1 MSEVINMH
9 IAETIQTGGGFTP
22 TGQIDITENG
32 VKNVYNYATAN
43 VQVPQ
48 PSGKVT
54 ITQNGNDVDIAQYA
68 SADINV
74 PQGIT
79 PTGTINIS
87 QNGDTDVTNY
97 ATAHVAVPQPSGKIT
112 ITQNGTDVDISSYAT
127 ADVNVQYDYYTK
139 HIPDFVK
146 SILALDI
153 AGVMQDILI
162 NDTEFVGVNNR
173 AGASIHSM
181 AIVNR
186 STSASTML
194 SPCPTGADATDLPVN
209 MSDFYNDGAGIVCRS
224 IAETDDYYIVGMR
237 YGAGI
242 QIDGTHLYGGI
253 AFISKSTKTVV
264 KSYWL
269 PYMVTRVVYNDE
281 LSMLAVGLQ
290 MAGISFYSVSGTTLT
305 ELETFLY
312 DQSSGSPTRG
322 RESQHGCF
330 YYAKGHWYYANV
342 GFAEG
347 VIFYDV
353 TDSSDIT
360 KAGELQL
367 RTAWQP
373 FSSGGM
379 HTYTGIVRYPYMYL
393 TIAGAD
399 KEHTRPDY
407 DGVLTVDISNLSNIK
422 VLQHEKVK
430 AADCLVWNE
439 FGDTKPTEMTNTQGM
454 LYLNYEN
461 GYLAFEIDATGKSTH
476 YCGRYSTNNCYGMAS
491 TANGDLYVGASR
503 DNYGRFDKYVEGYV
517 PPTVL
522 SITATKTKTTYYTD
536 ETLSTDDITVMASY
550 SDETVENVTSEA
562 VFDTSG
568 VDIST
573 AGTYSIG
580 VSYTYGGV
588 TVTTTISIT
597 SEARPVTYT
606 VVFDATY
613 TGTLS
618 AANKAISGSGAIIA
632 NNNKTYAGT
641 SYASSTNSDLL
652 NKPLYYRLEATEGV
666 DEEHRVGF
674 YGAAAAATGTLTLP
688 FTYYGCTS
696 TTWQPLMQD
705 ADPTAQMQIVSPN
718 DRIWVGFRS
727 ASNSTA
733 TFPVTVNAR
742 IQIGYR
748 NE

>member
-1 MSEVINMH
+1 MLNNVIKMH
-9 IAETIQTGGGFTP
+9 VQDVVNLGGVTP
-22 TGQIDITENG
+22 TGEIDITENG
-32 VKNVYNYATAN
+32 EVDVSQYAAANVNVPQGVFPTGTKNITENGTSDVTNYASVN
-43 VQVPQ
+43 VAVPQ

-54 ITQNGNDVDIAQYA
+54 ITQNGTDINISEYA
-68 SADINV
+68 SADV
-74 PQGIT
+74 
-79 PTGTINIS
+79 
-87 QNGDTDVTNY
+87 DV
-97 ATAHVAVPQPSGKIT
+97 QP
-112 ITQNGTDVDISSYAT
+112 
-127 ADVNVQYDYYTK
+127 DYYTK

-146 SILALDI
+146 SILAID
-153 AGVMQDILI
+153 ASGVIQDILI

-173 AGASIHSM
+173 AGATLHSM

-186 STSASTML
+186 STFASTML
-194 SPCPTGADATDLPVN
+194 SPCPTGSDATDLPVD
-209 MSDFYNDGAGIVCRS
+209 MSDFYNNGAGIVCRS
-224 IAETDDYYIVGMR
+224 IAESDDYYIVGMR
-237 YGAGI
+237 YGAGV
-242 QIDGTHLYGGI
+242 QVDGTHLYGGI

-269 PYMVTRVVYNDE
+269 PYMVSRVVYNDE
-281 LSMLAVGLQ
+281 LSILAVGLQ
-290 MAGISFYSVSGTTLT
+290 MAGIRFYSVSGATLT
-305 ELETFLY
+305 ELKTFLY

-353 TDSSDIT
+353 TESSNIT
-360 KAGELQL
+360 KVGELQL

-373 FSSGGM
+373 FSSGGL

-399 KEHTRPDY
+399 KEHTRPNY

-430 AADCLVWNE
+430 AADCLIWNE

-491 TANGDLYVGASR
+491 TANGDIYVGTSR
-503 DNYGRFDKYVEGYV
+503 DSYGRFDRYVEGYI

-522 SITATKTKTTYYTD
+522 SISATKTKTSYYTD
-536 ETLSTDDITVMASY
+536 ETLSTDDITVTATY
-550 SDETVENVTSEA
+550 SDETVEDVTSDA

-580 VSYTYGGV
+580 VSYTEGST
-588 TVTTTISIT
+588 TVTTTVSVT

-606 VVFDATY
+606 VVFDATF
-613 TGTLS
+613 TGTLTAS
-618 AANKAISGSGAIIA
+618 GKSITGSGAITA
-632 NNNKTYAGT
+632 NNNSTYAGT
-641 SYASSTNSDLL
+641 SYASCDKSGIK
-652 NKPLYYRLEATEGV
+652 NKPLYYRLESTTGV
-666 DEEHRVGF
+666 DKDHRVGF
-674 YGAAAAATGTLTLP
+674 YGAASATTGTLTLP
-688 FTYYGCTS
+688 FTYYGLDS

-705 ADPTAQMQIVSPN
+705 ADPTAQLEVVSPN
-718 DRIWVGFRS
+718 DRIWVGFK
-727 ASNSTA
+727 ASSSSTA
-733 TFPVTVNAR
+733 TFPITVDAR
-742 IQIGYR
+742 LQIGYM
-748 NE
+748 NS